1 MLYAPSPSSY
11 DPRMPD
17 DTKIL
22 LKEIRALATVQQQ
35 ILEEVRARPTT
46 HARWG
51 KAYWKYI
58 TIVSIITLGAGSYAS
73 YQYYKILRSIIDQF
87 PQ

>member
-1 MLYAPSPSSY
+1 MA
-11 DPRMPD
+11 D
-17 DTKIL
+17 DSKML

-35 ILEEVRARPTT
+35 ILEEVRGRPATQTT
-46 HARWG
+46 WG

-58 TIVSIITLGAGSYAS
+58 TIVSIIALGAGSYAS